1 MLCKD
6 IPRAYGVFLY
16 RTLTAT
22 VYLNIPR
29 AYGGV
34 SETHGCCVMSFVGFY
49 LNLKEKG
56 RMI

>member
-34 SETHGCCVMSFVGFY
+34 SGCCVIPFVGFY
-49 LNLKEKG
+49 LNLKENG
-56 RMI
+56 RRI

>member
-1 MLCKD
+1 MLKD
-6 IPRAYGVFLY
+6 
-16 RTLTAT
+16 
-22 VYLNIPR
+22 IPR

-34 SETHGCCVMSFVGFY
+34 SGNGVPEYSPCIRGCFRCVIPFVGFY

>member
-6 IPRAYGVFLY
+6 IPRAYRVFLY

-34 SETHGCCVMSFVGFY
+34 SGCCVIPFVGFY
-49 LNLKEKG
+49 LNLKENG